1 MQLSEMFCTYREDN
15 QSSCLSGYHPNSGLY
30 ESLLRLASSNPE
42 RLNDIRE
49 VVDKLDTAVV
59 PESFL
64 QMVEVF
70 KSTIK
75 KLR

>member
-1 MQLSEMFCTYREDN
+1 MQLSEMLCTSRDDN
-15 QSSCLSGYHPNSGLY
+15 QSSCLSSYQPNSGLY
-30 ESLLRLASSNPE
+30 ESLLRLASINPE

-49 VVDKLDTAVV
+49 VVEKLDNAIV